1 MSTSYKFFL
10 DELLAILKLREK
22 NDGIKLAMVIMYA
35 RASKDDEVESIRKS
49 INYFLSKQGEIQSN
63 DILGIRII
71 IGEESILPCFGLAPL
86 MLTWKKRRKTYRI
99 EIKNSLIQIGKNKIR
114 EKIPNYISYYFER
127 IIDVEKQEGISND
140 YTEKLQ

>member
-35 RASKDDEVESIRKS
+35 RASKDDEIESIRKS

-71 IGEESILPCFGLAPL
+71 IGEESILSCFGLAPL
-86 MLTWKKRRKTYRI
+86 MPTWKK
-99 EIKNSLIQIGKNKIR
+99 E
-114 EKIPNYISYYFER
+114 
-127 IIDVEKQEGISND
+127 
-140 YTEKLQ
+140 EKLIELKLKTH

>member
-35 RASKDDEVESIRKS
+35 RASN
-49 INYFLSKQGEIQSN
+49 NYFLSKQGEIQSN

-114 EKIPNYISYYFER
+114 ENNP
-127 IIDVEKQEGISND
+127 
-140 YTEKLQ
+140 

>member
-1 MSTSYKFFL
+1 MNYWPL

-49 INYFLSKQGEIQSN
+49 INFFLSKQGEIQSN

-71 IGEESILPCFGLAPL
+71 IGESILPCFGLAPL
-86 MLTWKKRRKTYRI
+86 MLTWKK
-99 EIKNSLIQIGKNKIR
+99 
-114 EKIPNYISYYFER
+114 
-127 IIDVEKQEGISND
+127 D
-140 YTEKLQ
+140 EKLIELKLKTH

>member
-49 INYFLSKQGEIQSN
+49 INFFLSKQGEIQSN

-71 IGEESILPCFGLAPL
+71 IGESILPCFGLAPL

-114 EKIPNYISYYFER
+114 ENNS
-127 IIDVEKQEGISND
+127 
-140 YTEKLQ
+140 

>member
-10 DELLAILKLREK
+10 DELLSILKLREK

-49 INYFLSKQGEIQSN
+49 INFFLSKQGEIQSN

-71 IGEESILPCFGLAPL
+71 IGEKSILPCFGLAPL
-86 MLTWKKRRKTYRI
+86 MLTWKK
-99 EIKNSLIQIGKNKIR
+99 E
-114 EKIPNYISYYFER
+114 
-127 IIDVEKQEGISND
+127 
-140 YTEKLQ
+140 EKLIELKLKTH

>member
-35 RASKDDEVESIRKS
+35 RASKDDEIESIRKS

-63 DILGIRII
+63 GILGIRII
-71 IGEESILPCFGLAPL
+71 IGEKSNFALFWISTIDANL
-86 MLTWKKRRKTYRI
+86 KKKT
-99 EIKNSLIQIGKNKIR
+99 KNL
-114 EKIPNYISYYFER
+114 
-127 IIDVEKQEGISND
+127 
-140 YTEKLQ
+140 

>member
-10 DELLAILKLREK
+10 DELLAILKIREK

-63 DILGIRII
+63 SILGIRII

-114 EKIPNYISYYFER
+114 ENNS
-127 IIDVEKQEGISND
+127 
-140 YTEKLQ
+140 

>member
-1 MSTSYKFFL
+1 M
-10 DELLAILKLREK
+10 AILKLREK
-22 NDGIKLAMVIMYA
+22 NNGIKLVMVIMYA
-35 RASKDDEVESIRKS
+35 RASKDDEIESIRKS

-114 EKIPNYISYYFER
+114 ENNS
-127 IIDVEKQEGISND
+127 
-140 YTEKLQ
+140 

>member
-1 MSTSYKFFL
+1 ML
-10 DELLAILKLREK
+10 I
-22 NDGIKLAMVIMYA
+22 IYA

-63 DILGIRII
+63 SILGIRII

-99 EIKNSLIQIGKNKIR
+99 EIKNSLIQIGKKEKI
-114 EKIPNYISYYFER
+114 IPNYISYYFER

-140 YTEKLQ
+140 